1 MMSELLFIALP
12 VSISRA
18 MNETNRVISDESQ
31 AKENAEETVK
41 VPLAE
46 EMESSPKRLVDFSHK
61 NHDDAA
67 ICITA
72 AADNKSLPEMA
83 EVKSE

>member
-1 MMSELLFIALP
+1 
-12 VSISRA
+12 
-18 MNETNRVISDESQ
+18 MNETNRVLGDESQ

-61 NHDDAA
+61 NEAA
-67 ICITA
+67 ICITAAATA